1 MNNNFFI
8 WTESIYSFDSC
19 RESIN
24 SFLRFH
30 KDFNLNVFALE
41 EHIKFLPVSEKI
53 TYHTFANINLLEH
66 LRKRLFYRHK
76 KIFSLDRRFFKK
88 NNVNDFFGKS
98 LLWGY
103 ILKKYINYPLII
115 HFSNKIIFSDSY
127 VSHLIK
133 MSYEYDLISKKILQN
148 KSRKYINNLNFSYS
162 FDHNLILLKP
172 SLVPS
177 ISRINQYAFAKLIR
191 GQNISNERLKI
202 GFLDQLCRELIS
214 NNGKF
219 KEINKKTFDSS
230 VSFAKLK

>member
-24 SFLRFH
+24 SFLKFH
-30 KDFNLNVFALE
+30 KDLNLNVFALE
-41 EHIKFLPVSEKI
+41 EHIKFLPVSEKV
-53 TYHTFANINLLEH
+53 TYHTFAKTNLLEH

-76 KIFSLDRRFFKK
+76 KIFNLDQRFFKK
-88 NNVNDFFGKS
+88 NNFNDFFGKS

-103 ILKKYINYPLII
+103 ILKKYINFPLII

-127 VSHLIK
+127 LSHLIK
-133 MSYEYDLISKKILQN
+133 MSNGYDLISTKILQN
-148 KSRKYINNLNFSYS
+148 KKRKYNKNLNCSYS

-191 GQNISNERLKI
+191 GQNISNQRLKI
-202 GFLDQLCRELIS
+202 GFLDQLCFELIS

-219 KEINKKTFDSS
+219 TEINQNSFNSS
-230 VSFAKLK
+230 VSFAK

>member
-1 MNNNFFI
+1 MNNFFI

-19 RESIN
+19 KESIN
-24 SFLRFH
+24 SFLKFH
-30 KDFNLNVFALE
+30 EDLNLNVFALE
-41 EHIKFLPVSEKI
+41 EHIKFLPVSEKV
-53 TYHTFANINLLEH
+53 TYHTFAKTNLLEH

-76 KIFSLDRRFFKK
+76 KIFNLDQRFFKK
-88 NNVNDFFGKS
+88 NNLNDFFGKS

-103 ILKKYINYPLII
+103 ILKKYINFPLII

-127 VSHLIK
+127 LSHLIK
-133 MSYEYDLISKKILQN
+133 MSYGYDLISTKILQT
-148 KSRKYINNLNFSYS
+148 KKRKYTKNLNCSYS

-202 GFLDQLCRELIS
+202 GFLDQLCCELIS

-219 KEINKKTFDSS
+219 TEINQKTFGSS
-230 VSFAKLK
+230 VSFPK

>member
-24 SFLRFH
+24 SFLKFH
-30 KDFNLNVFALE
+30 KNLYLNVFALE

-53 TYHTFANINLLEH
+53 TYHTFAKINLLDH
-66 LRKRLFYRHK
+66 LRKRLFYGNK
-76 KIFSLDRRFFKK
+76 KIFSLDRRFFKR

-115 HFSNKIIFSDSY
+115 HFSNKIIFSDSHL
-127 VSHLIK
+127 SHLIK
-133 MSYEYDLISKKILQN
+133 MSYEYDLISTKILQN
-148 KSRKYINNLNFSYS
+148 KKRKYIKNLNCSYS

-172 SLVPS
+172 FLIPS

-191 GQNISNERLKI
+191 GQNKSNERLKI

-219 KEINKKTFDSS
+219 TEINQKTFDSS
-230 VSFAKLK
+230 VSFPK